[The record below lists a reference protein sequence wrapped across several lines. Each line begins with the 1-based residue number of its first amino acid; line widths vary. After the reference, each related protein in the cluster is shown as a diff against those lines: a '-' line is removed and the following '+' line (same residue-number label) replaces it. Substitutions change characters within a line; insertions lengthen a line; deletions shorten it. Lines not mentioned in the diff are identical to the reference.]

1 MRIDVHAHV
10 WSKEYLDLLQRFGK
24 TDTDTQRDT
33 GAGSTD
39 AELQARF
46 ALMDA
51 AGVHMQIVS
60 APPQSPFFEDQA
72 NALAA
77 ARLVNDQYRDLVR
90 RWPQRFRAFA
100 SLPLPHVDAALGEL
114 DRALDDHGMVGVAI
128 NTAILGRSIA
138 DPGFA
143 RVYEE
148 LNQRRSV
155 LYVHPEGCGLHSAL
169 IRDHHMT
176 WMVGAPLED
185 TVAIAHLVVYGI
197 PSRYPN
203 LKIICSH
210 LGGAI
215 PMLLQRMDNQIG
227 WEMPSAPEKPSV
239 AAKRMWYDTV
249 GHTHR
254 PALRAAVESFGAG
267 RLVLGTDF
275 PYESGELFKEA
286 VRYIGDAGLT
296 PADARQ
302 ILDENAAALF
312 GLA

>member
-10 WSKEYLDLLQRFGK
+10 WSEEYLDLLERFGR
-24 TDTDTQRDT
+24 TDTGTQRNT
-33 GAGSTD
+33 GAGITQ

-51 AGVHMQIVS
+51 AEVDMQIIS
-60 APPQSPFFEDQA
+60 APPQSPFFEDQN

-77 ARLVNDQYRDLVR
+77 ARLVNDQYRELVR

-100 SLPLPHVDAALGEL
+100 SLPLPHVDAALSEL
-114 DRALDDHGMVGVAI
+114 DRALNDHAMVGVAI

-138 DPGFA
+138 DPRLA

-169 IRDHHMT
+169 ILDHHMT

-185 TVAIAHLVVYGI
+185 TVAIAHLIVYGI

-215 PMLLQRMDNQIG
+215 PMLMQRMDNQIG

-249 GHTHR
+249 GHAHR
-254 PALRAAVESFGAG
+254 PALRAAVETFGAD

-286 VRYIGDAGLT
+286 VRYVGDAGLT
-296 PADARQ
+296 AAAARQ
-302 ILDENAAALF
+302 ILDVNAATLL

>member
-1 MRIDVHAHV
+1 MRIDVHAHM
-10 WSKEYLDLLQRFGK
+10 WSNEYLDLMQRFGK
-24 TDTDTQRDT
+24 TDTDAQRKL
-33 GAGSTD
+33 GAGNTD
-39 AELQARF
+39 AEIQARF

-51 AGVHMQIVS
+51 AGVQMQIIS

-72 NALAA
+72 SAVAA
-77 ARLVNDQYRDLVR
+77 ARLVNEQYRELVR
-90 RWPQRFRAFA
+90 RWPQRFRTFA
-100 SLPLPHVDAALGEL
+100 SLPLPHIDAALSEL
-114 DRALDDHGMVGVAI
+114 DRAFDDHGVVGVAI

-138 DPGFA
+138 DPRFA
-143 RVYEE
+143 PLYEE
-148 LNQRRSV
+148 LNRRRSV
-155 LYVHPEGCGLHSAL
+155 LYVHPEGCGLRTAL

-185 TVAIAHLVVYGI
+185 TVAIAHLIVYGI
-197 PSRYPN
+197 PSRYPD

-215 PMLLQRMDNQIG
+215 PMLLQRMDDQVG

-239 AAKRMWYDTV
+239 AARRMWYDTV
-249 GHTHR
+249 GHGHR
-254 PALRAAVESFGAG
+254 PALRAAVETFGAD

-286 VRYIGDAGLT
+286 VRYIGNAGLT

-302 ILDENAAALF
+302 ILDVTAATLL